1 MNWNQLMALDQLE
14 KVKAESADKI
24 ILIFKHS
31 TRCNISRMTMDRLE
45 REWNDN
51 ELPEVAL
58 FYLDL
63 LRHRDISN
71 AVAEEFGVEHQSP
84 QVLLVSNGK
93 SVLDLS
99 HFEIDFKTIKKSI
112 LENSTQVNGNI

>member
-1 MNWNQLMALDQLE
+1 
-14 KVKAESADKI
+14 
-24 ILIFKHS
+24 
-31 TRCNISRMTMDRLE
+31 MDRLE
-45 REWNDN
+45 RAWNDN
-51 ELPEVAL
+51 GLPEVEL

-112 LENSTQVNGNI
+112 LENSALLNGNI

>member
-1 MNWNQLMALDQLE
+1 
-14 KVKAESADKI
+14 
-24 ILIFKHS
+24 
-31 TRCNISRMTMDRLE
+31 MDRLE

-112 LENSTQVNGNI
+112 LENSTQLNGNI

>member
-1 MNWNQLMALDQLE
+1 
-14 KVKAESADKI
+14 
-24 ILIFKHS
+24 
-31 TRCNISRMTMDRLE
+31 MDRLE

-112 LENSTQVNGNI
+112 LENSALLNGNI

>member
-1 MNWNQLMALDQLE
+1 
-14 KVKAESADKI
+14 
-24 ILIFKHS
+24 
-31 TRCNISRMTMDRLE
+31 MDRLE

-112 LENSTQVNGNI
+112 LENSTQVNVNI